1 MLQAFRNFFKS
12 RIGIVVTLAFL
23 GLIALAFASMDVSNT
38 ATFGGVTGGDRVA
51 VVGDRRIDTSELVM
65 NTNNALERERQQN
78 PTLTM
83 EGFLSAG
90 GLDIVLDQVTT
101 RAALAEFGRQIG
113 LRAGDRLVDS
123 EIVGIPAFMGADG
136 KFNRDTFLAALRQ
149 QGLDEATVRQDLAM
163 SLYANQLITPVGIG
177 ARMPESAARRYA
189 SLRREEREGRIGVVP
204 AQLFAP
210 QGDPSDEQLNKYYS
224 ENRSDFIRPERR
236 VLRYA
241 AFGADAVADLP
252 APTEA
257 QIAER
262 YQETADQYA
271 ARESRTFTQLVVQSQ
286 AQAQQIAASVRG
298 GASLASAA
306 QAGGLQTTQVGP
318 VEQAELASQAS
329 AAVARAAFAADR
341 GAIATPAQG
350 GLGWYVLRVDQVEA
364 IAARPLAQV
373 REEISGQLAAEQRR
387 TALNDLTARI
397 DEEFGSGRSLAEIA
411 RELKLEVVTTEPLT
425 AAGQVYGT
433 QQAAPQEL
441 GRILPVAFE
450 MEEGSGQ
457 IDEIVPGQLFL
468 VYDVARIT
476 PSAAAPLS
484 EIRNDVIAS
493 WRRDTGMA
501 AAGQAATRIL
511 GLVREGKSLAEAF
524 AAEKVSLPSPRPLD
538 MSRSQLEQSPQVPG
552 VLALFFSMAEGTAKR
567 LEEPSEAL
575 WYVVELDD
583 IVAPELAAD
592 DPLIEASRGQLAT
605 LLRDEYTEQFV
616 EAVKADVGVERN
628 QAAIDAVR
636 AQLTGTAN

>member
-262 YQETADQYA
+262 YKETADQYA